1 MFYMHRN
8 FPMLFCVLKEGQS
21 KNIPLENDFGSY
33 LESRFVHLYRRL
45 SWSVVKWL
53 FEDCYI
59 S

>member
-21 KNIPLENDFGSY
+21 KNIPLENDFGSC
-33 LESRFVHLYRRL
+33 LESCFVHLYCEFRRT
-45 SWSVVKWL
+45 VGKWL
-53 FEDCYI
+53 FEHC